1 LNVVELWDSEVII
14 GVDVGT
20 SSVKVAL
27 VTGSG
32 EIIKE
37 VTIGLNLLTTESG
50 AVEHNLR
57 QVYSAVVEGIKA
69 IVKGFEDK
77 IEAVSFSNYL
87 HGVALLDLSMNPLTN
102 ILTHLD
108 TRAGVFQ
115 YKLLDVGRELYE
127 RTGCPPIFVYPLTKI
142 LWFREGKE
150 FRDFKRITF
159 VKDYIIYRISNIWI
173 LDYGV
178 ASGTGLMNIHSL
190 KWDDLALSIAGIDES
205 MLPQLIEGS
214 RVVEY
219 INLPELGLSKVA
231 LVPGSFDGALQNIGY
246 SIYGENAAL
255 NLGSTAVVRVLRRD
269 VVIDRSPE
277 MRFFCYY
284 AADGYRAIGAASNNG
299 MTFLEWVRRNIAS
312 GIDWKRISED
322 IKNVKPCSDGVLVLP
337 FIGGERFPYRD
348 PYIRLTVLGVG
359 VSHDFRHMLKASMEG
374 VAFILKAI
382 INALEENDVTISMLH
397 CSGGGCSI
405 DELIKIVSEAICKSV
420 ALYDESVAR
429 MASTLGAVAVA
440 LRALRYYS
448 SIDTVR
454 FEHVEN
460 RRLGVIEPELSVCKD
475 YSSCFKRFELALS
488 NIRSL
493 YRALSPT

>member
-1 LNVVELWDSEVII
+1 VII

-27 VTGSG
+27 VSG
-32 EIIKE
+32 
-37 VTIGLNLLTTESG
+37 SG
-50 AVEHNLR
+50 AVIREVTVGLDLLTAEGGAAEHNPR
-57 QVYSAVVEGIKA
+57 QIYSAVVEGIKA
-69 IVKGFEDK
+69 VVKGFESK
-77 IEAVSFSNYL
+77 VEAISLSNYL
-87 HGVALLDLSMNPLTN
+87 HGVASLDLSMNPLTN

-108 TRAGVFQ
+108 TRAGAFQ

-142 LWFREGKE
+142 LWLREGKG
-150 FRDFKRITF
+150 FKDFKRVTF
-159 VKDYIIYRISNIWI
+159 VKDYIIYRLSGVWV

-190 KWDDLALSIAGIDES
+190 KWDDLALSVAGIDES
-205 MLPQLIEGS
+205 VLPELVEGS

-219 INLPELGLSKVA
+219 IDIPELGLNKVA

-246 SIYGENAAL
+246 SIYGEDAAL

-269 VVIDRSPE
+269 VVVDRSPE

-299 MTFLEWVRRNIAS
+299 MTFLEWVRRNIA
-312 GIDWKRISED
+312 GGVDWRRVCED
-322 IKNVKPCSDGVLVLP
+322 VKNVRPCSDGVIVLP

-359 VSHDFRHMLKASMEG
+359 VSHDLRHVLRASMEG
-374 VAFILKAI
+374 VAFVLKAI
-382 INALEENDVTISMLH
+382 VNALEENGVKISMLH

-405 DELIKIVSEAICKSV
+405 GELVKIVSGATCKSV

-440 LRALRYYS
+440 LRALGHYS
-448 SIDTVR
+448 GIDTVK
-454 FEHVEN
+454 FEHVKD
-460 RRLGVIEPELSVCKD
+460 RRLGVIEPEPSMCEA
-475 YSSCFKRFELALS
+475 YNSCFKRFELALLS
-488 NIRSL
+488 VRSL
-493 YRALSPT
+493 YRAQ

>member
-1 LNVVELWDSEVII
+1 VII

-27 VTGSG
+27 VSG
-32 EIIKE
+32 
-37 VTIGLNLLTTESG
+37 SG
-50 AVEHNLR
+50 AVVREVTVGLDLLTAEGGAAEHSPR
-57 QVYSAVVEGIKA
+57 QIYSAVVEGIKA
-69 IVKGFEDK
+69 VVKGFESEV
-77 IEAVSFSNYL
+77 EAISLSNYL
-87 HGVALLDLSMNPLTN
+87 HGVASLDLSMNPLTN

-108 TRAGVFQ
+108 TRAGAFQ

-142 LWFREGKE
+142 LWLREGRGFK
-150 FRDFKRITF
+150 DFKRVTF
-159 VKDYIIYRISNIWI
+159 VKDYIIYRLSGVWV

-190 KWDDLALSIAGIDES
+190 KWDDLALSVAGIDES
-205 MLPQLIEGS
+205 ALPELVEGS

-219 INLPELGLSKVA
+219 IDIPELGLNKVA

-246 SIYGENAAL
+246 SIYGEDAAL

-269 VVIDRSPE
+269 VVVDRSPE

-299 MTFLEWVRRNIAS
+299 MTFLEWVRRNIA
-312 GIDWKRISED
+312 GGVDWRRICED
-322 IKNVKPCSDGVLVLP
+322 VKNVKPCSDGVIVLP

-359 VSHDFRHMLKASMEG
+359 VSHDLRHVLRASMEG
-374 VAFILKAI
+374 VAFVLKAI
-382 INALEENDVTISMLH
+382 VNALEENGVKISMLH

-405 DELIKIVSEAICKSV
+405 GELVKIVSEATCKSV

-440 LRALRYYS
+440 LRALGHYS
-448 SIDTVR
+448 SIDTVK
-454 FEHVEN
+454 FEHVKG
-460 RRLGVIEPELSVCKD
+460 RRLGVIEPELSMCEA
-475 YSSCFKRFELALS
+475 YNSCFKRFELALLS
-488 NIRSL
+488 VRSL
-493 YRALSPT
+493 YRAQ